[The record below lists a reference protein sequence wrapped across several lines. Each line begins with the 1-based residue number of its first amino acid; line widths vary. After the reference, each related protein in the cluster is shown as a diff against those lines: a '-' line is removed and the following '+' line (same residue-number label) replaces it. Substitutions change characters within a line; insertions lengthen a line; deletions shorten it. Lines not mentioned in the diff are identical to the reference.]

1 MPRNSYYQKSMFCL
15 ICLIISC
22 TAFRANATTIQTWK
36 QVSSGGEFTVA
47 IRSDGT
53 LWAWGVNDSGQL
65 GQGNTENSNIPQQI
79 GTDSNWQSIKA
90 GQWHVLATKTDGTL
104 WAWGS
109 NGWGQLGL
117 NSREPNITSPVQVF
131 TDKDWQNIAAGTFHS
146 LAMKSNGTLGAW
158 GARSDGR
165 LGTNDNSVGINR
177 FPVQVGSDDN
187 WSNIAAGESHTL
199 AIRTDGT
206 LWAWGNND
214 SGKLGDGTESDRY
227 IPVKI
232 GTDTNWQAVSAGY
245 FHSIGL
251 KSDGTIWSWGLDAFS
266 NLLGDNG
273 ETIKR
278 LVPGKVGSDNDWQ
291 SVVASDGHVLAI
303 KNNGTLWGWG
313 SNIRGQLAFDT
324 PFPEEGGYPTQIG
337 ADSDWKYLSTS
348 SSGNHSLAI
357 KSDGTLW
364 AWGYNSEGQL
374 GLGHNK
380 TQALIQQVL
389 IFPEGETDSDNDGI
403 TDSVDP
409 DDDND
414 GIPDA
419 YELANGL
426 DPLNVND
433 GALDN
438 DSDGLSNLE
447 EYLLGTNIN
456 SADTDNDGII
466 DSLDANPLVFDEPA
480 LYSGELIVLPDTNED
495 GVAEM
500 GILNVDSEAGQ
511 VSLEVLSGKDQS
523 SLKVISWT
531 DSFEDSSLALHVIPD
546 MNDNG
551 ADEVG
556 LFGIQD
562 VTNNEGKPQMFV
574 RDLQTGNRVNV
585 YNWPANWQSVSA
597 LVLTDI
603 SGDGIVEIAIQGRF
617 KEGERPQ
624 LVVKNGADGSNEA
637 TYSYPNLFN
646 SPQFYQH
653 SDVDGDGFE
662 DISTF
667 GVISRNNKVQV
678 KIANGINPNNK
689 LKAYNFPDKWDNIS
703 WHRLDDSNGDGIDDW
718 GLFGI
723 SKVDGRPQLIN
734 KDGADPKGALRIY
747 AWIADMQNAQFFRIP
762 DMNNDGVDE
771 VAAAGRRSNGRYQFQ
786 VQDGTDRN
794 SVLANHNLN
803 LKLESLT
810 FHVLPDL
817 SGDEKAEIGFV
828 GVNTNGD
835 YELVI
840 QHGNTADGEYAKY
853 NLGSDWQSAP
863 SITSLG
869 DTDDDGLPDLLIYGQ
884 GLNEQLRIEAY

>member
-1 MPRNSYYQKSMFCL
+1 MKFKVL
-15 ICLIISC
+15 ICIAIGLF
-22 TAFRANATTIQTWK
+22 A
-36 QVSSGGEFTVA
+36 VSSAKADGLSSQATSRTGEEVYAATCSA
-47 IRSDGT
+47 CHG
-53 LWAWGVNDSGQL
+53 SGL
-65 GQGNTENSNIPQQI
+65 
-79 GTDSNWQSIKA
+79 
-90 GQWHVLATKTDGTL
+90 
-104 WAWGS
+104 
-109 NGWGQLGL
+109 
-117 NSREPNITSPVQVF
+117 
-131 TDKDWQNIAAGTFHS
+131 
-146 LAMKSNGTLGAW
+146 LGAP
-158 GARSDGR
+158 R
-165 LGTNDNSVGINR
+165 LQNEQDWSPRLIKGFDTLLRNALVGFR
-177 FPVQVGSDDN
+177 THPPRGSCSSCSDD
-187 WSNIAAGESHTL
+187 EVKL
-199 AIRTDGT
+199 ALQYMLQGLVDF
-206 LWAWGNND
+206 
-214 SGKLGDGTESDRY
+214 GDED
-227 IPVKI
+227 V
-232 GTDTNWQAVSAGY
+232 DT
-245 FHSIGL
+245 
-251 KSDGTIWSWGLDAFS
+251 
-266 NLLGDNG
+266 
-273 ETIKR
+273 
-278 LVPGKVGSDNDWQ
+278 
-291 SVVASDGHVLAI
+291 
-303 KNNGTLWGWG
+303 
-313 SNIRGQLAFDT
+313 
-324 PFPEEGGYPTQIG
+324 
-337 ADSDWKYLSTS
+337 
-348 SSGNHSLAI
+348 
-357 KSDGTLW
+357 
-364 AWGYNSEGQL
+364 
-374 GLGHNK
+374 
-380 TQALIQQVL
+380 
-389 IFPEGETDSDNDGI
+389 DNDGI
-403 TDSVDP
+403 IDENDP

-414 GIPDA
+414 GIPDT
-419 YELANGL
+419 YELDNGL
-426 DPLNVND
+426 DPLDASDGALDKDSDGLTNLEEYELGTNINSADSDNDGIPDSYELDNSLDPLNASD

-438 DSDGLSNLE
+438 DSDGLTNLE
-447 EYLLGTNIN
+447 EYELGTNIN
-456 SADTDNDGII
+456 SADSDNDGIP
-466 DSLDANPLVFDEPA
+466 DNYELVNNLDPLDASDGALDNDSDGLTNLEEFVIGTDINSKDTDGDGIEDSIDDNPLDFDAPA
-480 LYSGELIVLPDTNED
+480 PTLYSGDLTVLPDLNDD
-495 GVAEM
+495 GIAEM

-817 SGDEKAEIGFV
+817 SGDEKAEIGFL
-828 GVNTNGD
+828 GIDSEGN

-840 QHGNTADGEYAKY
+840 QHGNTDDGEYTRI
-853 NLGSDWQSAP
+853 NLGNDWASSP
-863 SITSLG
+863 NISSLG
-869 DTDDDGLPDLLIYGQ
+869 NTDDDDLPDLLIYGKKSN
-884 GLNEQLRIEAY
+884 GDTLNILYY